1 MFLHLLTQA
10 YSIEQ
15 LKITCDL
22 HKREFFTRKQCS
34 SQARRLI
41 LNSIYYN
48 NKFLIPVLNDDY
60 LLKKCYINEIVIDV
74 TKEYIEKIKDAEK
87 LDIDENEN
95 GI

>member
-1 MFLHLLTQA
+1 
-10 YSIEQ
+10 
-15 LKITCDL
+15 
-22 HKREFFTRKQCS
+22 
-34 SQARRLI
+34 